1 MSHPYFDG
9 HCDTV
14 WRCGELGE
22 SMLENTGHVDF
33 TRLHRM
39 APCAQIF
46 ALFSDIPPGTGG
58 WDAFQRGHALFS
70 QALSQSH
77 GLARLCRTGEEIRLA
92 NAEGAVAALLSVEGA
107 ELLDCRLDRLET
119 AWKLGVRAVNLTWNH
134 ANRLSGSCAEEPERG
149 LSQEGRAFVRRMEE
163 LGVLPDVSHLSD
175 PGFWDLMETARGPV
189 IASHS
194 NSRAQYFDKRSL
206 TDEQFTAIM
215 DRNGTVGINLYAD
228 FLGDDPDID
237 CVIGHMEHFWA
248 LGGEKTVA
256 LGGDLDG
263 CGRLPRGI
271 RGVQDMERLYDRLL
285 QKNYSETLADD
296 LFFRNLM
303 RVVNQVCT
311 M

>member
-1 MSHPYFDG
+1 MGHPYFDG
-9 HCDTV
+9 HCDTI

-22 SMLENTGHVDF
+22 SMRANTGHVDF
-33 TRLHRM
+33 VRLCRM
-39 APCAQIF
+39 GPCAQVFAIF
-46 ALFSDIPPGTGG
+46 ADVVPGTSGWNAFQREYALFSEE
-58 WDAFQRGHALFS
+58 AAHS
-70 QALSQSH
+70 QDLVC
-77 GLARLCRTGEEIRLA
+77 LCRTGDEIRAA
-92 NAEGAVAALLSVEGA
+92 NADGKVAALLSVEGA
-107 ELLDCRLDRLET
+107 ELLDCSLAGLET

-149 LSQEGRAFVRRMEE
+149 LSGEGRAFVQKMEE
-163 LGVLPDVSHLSD
+163 LGMLPDVSHLSD
-175 PGFWDLMETARGPV
+175 RGFWDLMEAVRGPV

-194 NSRAQYFDKRSL
+194 NSRAQHFDKRNL

-215 DRNGTVGINLYAD
+215 NRSGTVGINLYAN
-228 FLGDDPDID
+228 FLGCAPDID
-237 CVIGHMEHFWA
+237 CVIGHIEHFWA

-263 CGRLPRGI
+263 CDRLPDGI
-271 RGVQDMERLYDRLL
+271 RGVQDMERLYDRLM
-285 QKNYSETLADD
+285 QKNYSERLIED